1 MAPTTAT
8 AATPAATAAPKK
20 VVKTAAPKTEA
31 AAAAPAAASPKVE
44 AAAAPATEKKAVKK
58 AAAPKAAAE
67 APAAPKVEE
76 VVAAPATEVAAAATT
91 EETAAAVA
99 ENQVET
105 LFAKVIADFNDI
117 QSNLKTF
124 QSNLRVL
131 QKEVLR
137 EQKET
142 KKLLEKSQKKKR
154 TVDPSKPRTQ
164 SGIAKP
170 SSISDELCDFLAV
183 PHGTQMSRIDV
194 IRNVNKYI
202 RENKLQNPEKKQTIL
217 PDAKLKA
224 LLSPP
229 EGDEIKYFNIQKF
242 LNKHFV
248 KTA

>member
-8 AATPAATAAPKK
+8 ATPATSATAAPKK
-20 VVKTAAPKTEA
+20 VVKTATPATAPKAEAAAPAAAAPKADATTEKKVAKKAAPKADA
-31 AAAAPAAASPKVE
+31 AAAAPAAPAVE
-44 AAAAPATEKKAVKK
+44 AVAVPAADAAPATTEEAT
-58 AAAPKAAAE
+58 AAAP
-67 APAAPKVEE
+67 
-76 VVAAPATEVAAAATT
+76 
-91 EETAAAVA
+91 A

-154 TVDPSKPRTQ
+154 TVDPSKPRTH

-170 SSISDELCDFLAV
+170 SAISDELCDFLGQ

-194 IRNVNKYI
+194 IRSVNKYI

-217 PDAKLKA
+217 PDAKLQK

-229 EGDEIKYFNIQKF
+229 EGAEIKYFNIQSF

>member
-1 MAPTTAT
+1 MAPATAT
-8 AATPAATAAPKK
+8 ATPAATAAPKK
-20 VVKTAAPKTEA
+20 VVKTAAPKAEAAAPAAAAPAPKAEAATEKKVVKKAAPKAEA
-31 AAAAPAAASPKVE
+31 AAAAPAAPAVETPKVE
-44 AAAAPATEKKAVKK
+44 AVAAAAPATTEEA
-58 AAAPKAAAE
+58 AAAP
-67 APAAPKVEE
+67 
-76 VVAAPATEVAAAATT
+76 
-91 EETAAAVA
+91 A

-154 TVDPSKPRTQ
+154 TVDPSKPRTH

-170 SSISDELCDFLAV
+170 SAISDELCDFLGQ

-194 IRNVNKYI
+194 IRSVNKYI
-202 RENKLQNPEKKQTIL
+202 REHKLQNPEKKQTIL
-217 PDAKLKA
+217 PDAKLQK

-229 EGDEIKYFNIQKF
+229 EGAEIKYFNIQSF

-248 KTA
+248 KSA